1 MRILILVFSILI
13 SASALA
19 KNRIII
25 ASDEWCPFNCA
36 EKSDQSGY
44 LIELAKLIYE
54 KHGID
59 IEYRVMS
66 WSRAVHAC
74 EIGNVDAVIGGY
86 KEDAPNL
93 IYPNEPMGAIGF
105 NYYAINGSFVVL
117 NSIED
122 LASYKLGVSADYS
135 YGDAIDAHI
144 KQYANDKQRL
154 KIAYGEQ
161 PLKSNLLFLSKGIVD
176 VVVEAPE
183 VMRLQLSQSRQYLT
197 LVKSVG
203 EAQAPK
209 AIYMGFSPKNPN
221 ADYFAEVFSKEIRSL
236 KGSKVLEQLKVRY
249 GITN

>member
-1 MRILILVFSILI
+1 MKVFVFILSILVSV
-13 SASALA
+13 SALA
-19 KNRIII
+19 KNKIII

-36 EKSDQSGY
+36 EKAANPGY
-44 LIELAKLIYE
+44 LLELAKLIFG
-54 KHGID
+54 KHNID

-135 YGDAIDAHI
+135 YGDAIDAYI
-144 KQYANDKQRL
+144 KQYAKDKQRI

-176 VVVEAPE
+176 AVVEAPE
-183 VMRLQLSQSRQYLT
+183 VMQLQLSQSRQYLT

-221 ADYFAEVFSKEIRSL
+221 AEYFAEVFSTEMKAL
-236 KGSKVLEQLKVRY
+236 KGSKVLKQLKVRY